1 MKGAKPSTKTSKK
14 ARGEVSTTAPAFVDQ
29 LVVEEIV
36 VVPTAALDPIANPII
51 TPLSLCAIMETFM
64 TT

>member
-1 MKGAKPSTKTSKK
+1 M
-14 ARGEVSTTAPAFVDQ
+14 
-29 LVVEEIV
+29 
-36 VVPTAALDPIANPII
+36 VPTAALDPIANPII